1 MKAHHE
7 HEFEAAL
14 GLHEQLP
21 RNEYVIWQG
30 QPDWKQLAVD
40 AFHVRK
46 ITFYFAFM
54 VFLQCVHLVDTDTA
68 WLDMAKQLGTS
79 ICLASIALGLLTW
92 SAYLSSKATIYTLTN
107 KRIVM
112 RIGIVLSL
120 TFNVPLRKI
129 VASDLL
135 ILKNQVGN
143 IALGISSD
151 SPIGWLNLWPHVR
164 AWRIN
169 APQPTL
175 RCVPQAERVGQFILQ
190 AWRKESPQEQLV
202 SVQES
207 PSASSAQ
214 TLSHA

>member
-1 MKAHHE
+1 
-7 HEFEAAL
+7 
-14 GLHEQLP
+14 
-21 RNEYVIWQG
+21 
-30 QPDWKQLAVD
+30 
-40 AFHVRK
+40 
-46 ITFYFAFM
+46 
-54 VFLQCVHLVDTDTA
+54 
-68 WLDMAKQLGTS
+68 
-79 ICLASIALGLLTW
+79 
-92 SAYLSSKATIYTLTN
+92 LTN

-120 TFNVPLRKI
+120 TFNVPLKKI

-135 ILKNQVGN
+135 VLKNQVGN

-175 RCVPQAERVGQFILQ
+175 RCIPNAESIGQLILQ

-202 SVQES
+202 SVGNTS
-207 PSASSAQ
+207 SASNTQ